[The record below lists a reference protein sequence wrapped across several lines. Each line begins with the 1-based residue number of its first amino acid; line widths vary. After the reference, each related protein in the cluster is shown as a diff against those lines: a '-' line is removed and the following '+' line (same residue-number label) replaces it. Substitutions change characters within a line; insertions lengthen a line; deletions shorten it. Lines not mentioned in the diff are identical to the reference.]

1 MFSLFLNKNTYL
13 FIYLAV
19 PGLSCVMWDLVP
31 GPGIQPGP
39 PALEEQSLS
48 HWTTRE
54 VPVFYICSLFVL
66 LSERVS

>member
-1 MFSLFLNKNTYL
+1 MFSLFLNKNICL

-31 GPGIQPGP
+31 GPGIQPGS

-54 VPVFYICSLFVL
+54 VPIFYICSLFVL